1 MKNPQLFSTRN
12 SLSRRQDV
20 GCPVESTL
28 FLNEVLVHEASQ
40 SVGIARVT
48 YYPIDGMLKNIL
60 IGLELRDKVRRE
72 FPLVELRR
80 ASPEEESTLQ
90 YQAECDEDP
99 AETPKN

>member
-1 MKNPQLFSTRN
+1 VKFP
-12 SLSRRQDV
+12 
-20 GCPVESTL
+20 L

-90 YQAECDEDP
+90 YHAESDEYP
-99 AETPKN
+99 AETPKDLMPARNG

>member
-1 MKNPQLFSTRN
+1 M
-12 SLSRRQDV
+12 
-20 GCPVESTL
+20 ESTL

-90 YQAECDEDP
+90 YQAESDDEP
-99 AETPKN
+99 AEGLPDLMPGRNG